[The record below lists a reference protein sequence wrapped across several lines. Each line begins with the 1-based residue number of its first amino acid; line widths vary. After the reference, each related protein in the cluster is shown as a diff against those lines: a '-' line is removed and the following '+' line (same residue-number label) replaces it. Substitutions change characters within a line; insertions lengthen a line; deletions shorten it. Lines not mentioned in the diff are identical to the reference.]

1 MWMERTRAN
10 PSVETVIGTGT
21 ASEGSANRT
30 VMILGRPVVRPV
42 GMNLKT
48 PSVRVSRGTC
58 GIVRGGT
65 VARGNRERLPMSVFV
80 GCQQG
85 FNKRLMA
92 KTGNS
97 SAVL

>member
-1 MWMERTRAN
+1 
-10 PSVETVIGTGT
+10 
-21 ASEGSANRT
+21 
-30 VMILGRPVVRPV
+30 MILGRPVVRPV

-65 VARGNRERLPMSVFV
+65 VARGNRERLPMTVFV

>member
-1 MWMERTRAN
+1 VWMERTRAN

-65 VARGNRERLPMSVFV
+65 VARGNRERLPMTVFV

>member
-1 MWMERTRAN
+1 M
-10 PSVETVIGTGT
+10 V
-21 ASEGSANRT
+21 
-30 VMILGRPVVRPV
+30 LGRPVVGPL

-58 GIVRGGT
+58 GAVRGGT
-65 VARGNRERLPMSVFV
+65 VARGNRERLPMTLFV

-97 SAVL
+97 LAAL